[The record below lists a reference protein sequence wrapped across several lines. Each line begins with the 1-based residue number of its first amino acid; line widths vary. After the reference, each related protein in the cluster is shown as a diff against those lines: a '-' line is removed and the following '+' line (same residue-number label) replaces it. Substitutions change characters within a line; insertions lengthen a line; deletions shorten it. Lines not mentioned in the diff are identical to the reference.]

1 MRAGLDES
9 VQLMEQR
16 EMNTNIE
23 YAVPFPSPLTRDHT
37 QDANSSPRFEQ
48 LTLRANTLR
57 EELHTE
63 IEKILNDVIKFK
75 EHIQQNLE
83 NYESIVDQE
92 VKDELDN
99 GDAEEKAL
107 AGAAVVDE

>member
-23 YAVPFPSPLTRDHT
+23 YATPLLLHGKYKSQHSDC
-37 QDANSSPRFEQ
+37 SPRFEQ
-48 LTLRANTLR
+48 LTLRANALR

-75 EHIQQNLE
+75 VHIQQNLE
-83 NYESIVDQE
+83 NYEAFVDQE
-92 VKDELDN
+92 VKAELDD
-99 GDAEEKAL
+99 GGAEDEGL
-107 AGAAVVDE
+107 AAVAGMDE